1 MDIKE
6 NKLTKNYIEENKKYC
21 EHCEGYEVG
30 DCGLFIYGLDHIIP
44 EITHCPYCGRK
55 LKE

>member
-6 NKLTKNYIEENKKYC
+6 NKLTKDYIEENKKYC

-30 DCGLFIYGLDHIIP
+30 DCGLFIYGLDHITP